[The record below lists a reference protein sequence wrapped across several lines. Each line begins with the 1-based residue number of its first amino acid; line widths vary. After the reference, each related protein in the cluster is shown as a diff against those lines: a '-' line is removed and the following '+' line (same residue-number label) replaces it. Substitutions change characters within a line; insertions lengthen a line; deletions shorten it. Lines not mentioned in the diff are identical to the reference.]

1 MDGIWDEWSEY
12 SPSNRIRGNGNYT
25 RKRFCDS
32 PENTHGG
39 KPCPGPDTDDWEE
52 CNVQPCPRNVYLT
65 LF

>member
-52 CNVQPCPRNVYLT
+52 CNV
-65 LF
+65 